1 MKSMLLAAWH
11 WMFRFETLGQTIG
24 TAMRSALLFVCVG
37 LLTYCTYGQL
47 APTFYQ
53 PTNMATLSGKT
64 QTQCVGRYL
73 LDVPVE
79 LGTFGVSV
87 SSFIYGLDEN
97 FDTVEV
103 EVKYEDHTP
112 VQFAE
117 ATLKR
122 IKELKEKK
130 NDDLHIP
137 LLLAQEVWKTPH
149 GKVLLLRYLKDDVAS
164 FSLVNS
170 ELHMLIGKRYAVV
183 KGTSAEDD
191 YHNVKPG
198 RESYKFIN
206 PKPMEERLQ
215 KVAQNIKGYTDAN
228 KAPEGFCL
236 AGVVMNN
243 KTMGYD
249 IETADFYG
257 RNEPK
262 WAQGIDFGVNMDGQ
276 FPSDGPNLLQ
286 RSNEFVTEL
295 RKLVVSGGGHVN
307 HLRSGERK
315 ISAMPIFED
324 VVALFYKGNVAFK
337 FAVENALPKTQRSLL
352 RPGFTV
358 SLDFGDHEKPSPV
371 TQEQAIKM
379 WDDMLNSMRLS
390 PANGGNRVDPQTGDL
405 VQEIDLAPGI
415 RIP

>member
-1 MKSMLLAAWH
+1 
-11 WMFRFETLGQTIG
+11 
-24 TAMRSALLFVCVG
+24 
-37 LLTYCTYGQL
+37 
-47 APTFYQ
+47 
-53 PTNMATLSGKT
+53 
-64 QTQCVGRYL
+64 
-73 LDVPVE
+73 
-79 LGTFGVSV
+79 
-87 SSFIYGLDEN
+87 
-97 FDTVEV
+97 
-103 EVKYEDHTP
+103 
-112 VQFAE
+112 
-117 ATLKR
+117 
-122 IKELKEKK
+122 
-130 NDDLHIP
+130 
-137 LLLAQEVWKTPH
+137 
-149 GKVLLLRYLKDDVAS
+149 
-164 FSLVNS
+164 
-170 ELHMLIGKRYAVV
+170 
-183 KGTSAEDD
+183 
-191 YHNVKPG
+191 
-198 RESYKFIN
+198 
-206 PKPMEERLQ
+206 MEERLQ